1 MNDAEKHEALNAEQR
16 GESRI
21 KSLFWLAAAVFA
33 AVLWGWTILEAIT
46 LLAE

>member
-1 MNDAEKHEALNAEQR
+1 MMQRSMTALNAEQR

-33 AVLWGWTILEAIT
+33 AALWGWTIKHD
-46 LLAE
+46 